1 MLQSCRSA
9 KHPLGTSRLPHGPT
23 ALLRRGHGGV
33 AVTFGF
39 GIDGVGVDWILSKF
53 PFLPTHGTGVFTGGL
68 LEPGSE
74 TL

>member
-1 MLQSCRSA
+1 
-9 KHPLGTSRLPHGPT
+9 
-23 ALLRRGHGGV
+23 V